1 MHMPRIHTSNSICRK
16 MLHVRNKQG
25 GHSAVT
31 PIQVD
36 HVIEFGETIQS
47 KRRWCD
53 RAILKEFEFED
64 EIVRVKYYEKEK
76 VFRVVDVYGV

>member
-1 MHMPRIHTSNSICRK
+1 MRTTYISNRIRLK

-25 GHSAVT
+25 GYSAVT

-47 KRRWCD
+47 KGRWCD

-64 EIVRVKYYEKEK
+64 EIVHVKYYEKEK